1 MTYVI
6 DRADLGR
13 LASQVA
19 GPVLAPGDADYPAET
34 ATWNETLVERPAVVV
49 GATSTADVQA
59 AVRFAAANDLPVAA
73 VATGHGAVVASDG
86 AVMVNL
92 RRLKDIVVDTP
103 TRSATIGGAV
113 TAQPLIDAAFPE
125 GLAPLAGSSPNV
137 GVVGYALGGGLSA
150 TLGRTYGWAADHV
163 RSADIVT
170 PDGELRHIDAA
181 HEPDLFWAIRGG
193 KGNFGVVT
201 SLDLDLV
208 PMTELYGGGIYFA
221 GEHVEPVL
229 DAFRRLVAASPQE
242 LTLSFAFMRLPD
254 QPDVPEPLRD
264 RFTVHVR
271 VAYLGPPAEGERL
284 IADLRATAPALI
296 DTVTEMPYTGIA
308 AIHQDPLDPVPTYEV
323 SALLSDFPA
332 DAEQALI
339 DVAGPDADTPAG
351 MIEIR
356 QLGGALGRDP
366 SVPNAVGNRDA
377 GFQLFGGAFGTGPG
391 LAEQF
396 RAPLAAISGALAPWS
411 TGHQQANFL
420 TGYDLAPDA
429 VARAYEPD
437 TYHRLREVKRSY
449 DPRNLFRINH
459 NIPPET

>member
-6 DRADLGR
+6 DQAALGQ
-13 LASQVA
+13 LASEVA
-19 GPVLAPGDADYPAET
+19 GPVRAPGDDGYAVET
-34 ATWNETLVERPAVVV
+34 ATWNLAQVERPAVVV
-49 GATSTADVQA
+49 GATSVADVQA
-59 AVRFAAANDLPVAA
+59 AVRFAGANDLPVAT

-92 RRLKDIVVDTP
+92 RRLHDIEVDTP
-103 TRSATIGGAV
+103 SRTATIGGAV
-113 TAQPLIDAAFPE
+113 TAKPLIDAAFPE

-137 GVVGYALGGGLSA
+137 GVVGYALGGGLSS
-150 TLGRTYGWAADHV
+150 TLGRTYGWGADHV

-170 PDGELRHIDAA
+170 PDGELRHIDED

-201 SLDLDLV
+201 SLELELV
-208 PMTELYGGGIYFA
+208 PMTELYGGGIYFG
-221 GEHVEPVL
+221 GEHVDAVL
-229 DAFRRLVAASPQE
+229 DAFRRLVADGPQE

-254 QPDVPEPLRD
+254 HLDVPEPLRE

-271 VAYLGPPAEGERL
+271 IAYLGPPAEGERL
-284 IADLRATAPALI
+284 VAGLRAAAPALI
-296 DTVTEMPYTGIA
+296 DTVAEMPYTGIA
-308 AIHQDPLDPVPTYEV
+308 AIHQDPLDPVPTYEM

-332 DAEQALI
+332 EAEQALV
-339 DVAGPDADTPAG
+339 DVAGPGVDTPAG

-377 GFQLFGGAFGTGPG
+377 GFQLFGGAFGAGPG
-391 LAEQF
+391 MTETF
-396 RAPLAAISGALAPWS
+396 RAPLDAISGALALWS

-437 TYHRLREVKRSY
+437 AYRRLRQIKRSY
-449 DPRNLFRINH
+449 DPGNMFRINH
-459 NIPPET
+459 NIPPGT

>member
-6 DRADLGR
+6 DRSDLGR
-13 LASQVA
+13 LASEVR
-19 GPVLAPGDADYPAET
+19 GPVLAPGDDDYAEET
-34 ATWNETLVERPAVVV
+34 ATWNQAQVERPAVVV
-49 GATSTADVQA
+49 GATNVADVQA
-59 AVRFAAANDLPVAA
+59 AVRFAGVNDLPVAT

-86 AVMVNL
+86 AVMVNI
-92 RRLKDIVVDTP
+92 RRLRDIVVDTP
-103 TRSATIGGAV
+103 SRSATIGGAV
-113 TAQPLIDAAFPE
+113 TAKSLIDAAFPE

-137 GVVGYALGGGLSA
+137 GVVGYALGGGLSS

-170 PDGELRHIDAA
+170 PDGELRHIDAG

-208 PMTELYGGGIYFA
+208 PTTELYGGGIYFA
-221 GEHVEPVL
+221 GEHVGPVI
-229 DAFRRLVAASPQE
+229 DAFRRLVAESPQE

-254 QPDVPEPLRD
+254 HPDVPEPLRD

-284 IADLRATAPALI
+284 VTGLRAAAPALA
-296 DTVTEMPYTGIA
+296 DTVAEMPYTEIA
-308 AIHQDPLDPVPTYEV
+308 AIHQDPLDPVPTYEM
-323 SALLSDFPA
+323 STLLSDFPA
-332 DAEQALI
+332 AAEQALI
-339 DVAGPDADTPAG
+339 DVAGPGVDTPAA

-356 QLGGALGRDP
+356 QLGGALGQDP

-377 GFQLFGGAFGTGPG
+377 RFQLFGGAFGAGPG
-391 LAEQF
+391 LGDRF
-396 RAPLAAISGALAPWS
+396 RAPLNAISGALAPWS

-420 TGYDLAPDA
+420 TGYDLAPEA
-429 VARAYEPD
+429 VARAYEPA
-437 TYHRLREVKRSY
+437 TYHRLRDVKRTY
-449 DPRNLFRINH
+449 DPGNMFRINH
-459 NIPPET
+459 NIPPEP